1 MSSFSPKG
9 FHQFIS
15 SAGVFAVTHVVSSA
29 EVVEDFWDNQVETA
43 GEMPP
48 GSAWWNTPFLIRHIN
63 KIVCG
68 EPLEGVHAGFHR
80 RINELVSN
88 MPRPRKAV
96 SVGCGVGTKEMD
108 LMAAGEI
115 DTFECYE
122 TSGATAEI
130 GMSIAEERGLGG
142 RFKIHHSD
150 AFSAC
155 TATDFDLVYWNNS
168 LHHMMDARAAVQW
181 SSDRLRPGG
190 LFAIDDYVGA
200 TYNQHSPELVAWGT
214 ELMASL
220 PETLRRHWN
229 GVDVMPP
236 FTGRVPIEDIVAMDP
251 SECADSASILPAI
264 RDIFPEHQ
272 IIETGGAA
280 YFYAMMHTFHNF
292 TSETDLALLTTIL
305 NADREITHRTE
316 SQFAVVLAVKPG

>member
-1 MSSFSPKG
+1 MS
-9 FHQFIS
+9 QAAT
-15 SAGVFAVTHVVSSA
+15 SAN
-29 EVVEDFWDNQVETA
+29 VVEDFWDERVETA

-48 GSAWWNTPFLIRHIN
+48 GSAWWNTPHLIRHIN

-68 EPLEGVHAGFHR
+68 EPIDGIHAGFHR
-80 RINELVSN
+80 GINQRVVDVQ
-88 MPRPRKAV
+88 RPRKAV

-108 LMAAGEI
+108 LMLGGEI

-122 TSGATAEI
+122 TSGATVEI
-130 GMSIAEERGLGG
+130 SRSIATERGLSD
-142 RFKIHHSD
+142 RFTIHHAD

-155 TATDFDLVYWNNS
+155 AATDFDLVYWNNS
-168 LHHMMDARAAVQW
+168 LHHMMDAQAAVQW
-181 SSDRLRPGG
+181 SWDRLKRGG

-200 TYNQHSPELVAWGT
+200 TYNQHSPELIAWGT

-220 PETLRRHWN
+220 PERLRRHWN

-236 FTGRVPIEDIVAMDP
+236 YTSKVGLQDIIAMDP
-251 SECADSASILPAI
+251 SECADSAAILPAI
-264 RDIFPEHQ
+264 KQRFSAPE

-292 TSETDLALLTTIL
+292 TTETDLALLTTIL

-316 SQFAVVLAVKPG
+316 TQFAVVFAFKD

>member
-1 MSSFSPKG
+1 MTEAAA
-9 FHQFIS
+9 
-15 SAGVFAVTHVVSSA
+15 SADI
-29 EVVEDFWDNQVETA
+29 VEAFWDKQVEIA

-48 GSAWWNTPFLIRHIN
+48 GSAWWNTPHLIRHIN

-68 EPLEGVHAGFHR
+68 EPIDGIHAGFHR
-80 RINELVSN
+80 RINQLVAD

-108 LMAAGEI
+108 LMLGGEI

-122 TSGATAEI
+122 TSGATVEI
-130 GMSIAEERGLGG
+130 SRSIAKERGLDN
-142 RFKIHHSD
+142 RFTIHHAD
-150 AFSAC
+150 AFLAC

-168 LHHMMDARAAVQW
+168 LHHMMDAKAAVQW
-181 SSDRLRPGG
+181 SWDRLRNGG

-220 PETLRRHWN
+220 PERLRRHWN
-229 GVDVMPP
+229 GVDVLPP
-236 FTGRVPIEDIVAMDP
+236 FCGRVDLQYIIELDP

-264 RDIFPEHQ
+264 GKRFREHQ
-272 IIETGGAA
+272 IIKTGGAA
-280 YFYAMMHTFHNF
+280 YFYAMQHIFHNF
-292 TSETDLALLTTIL
+292 TSETDLAFLTTIL
-305 NADREITHRTE
+305 NADLEITHRTE
-316 SQFAVVLAVKPG
+316 TQYAVVFAFKKLGPLAAIWPNKRKRS